1 MKYIF
6 RPLKDL
12 EDKYTDV
19 LYSMGYIQ
27 ANRNAKDIHYLL
39 AYVDNNS
46 LSYEAIKS
54 LRTNSETIMTFP
66 HIHTTCDKDS
76 ILGIAKRNDYTPIA
90 TIEEFLTYLVISR
103 EAATQYLHN
112 L

>member
-6 RPLKDL
+6 RPLRDL
-12 EDKYTDV
+12 EDRHIDA
-19 LYSMGYIQ
+19 LASMGYTR
-27 ANRNAKDIHYLL
+27 ANKYAMDVHYLL
-39 AYVDNNS
+39 AYVDE
-46 LSYEAIKS
+46 LFTDLEIV
-54 LRTNSETIMTFP
+54 MTFP
-66 HIHTTCDKDS
+66 HILTTCDKDS

-90 TIEEFLTYLVISR
+90 TIEEFLTYFVISR

>member
-6 RPLKDL
+6 RPLRDL
-12 EDKYTDV
+12 EDSHSNT

-27 ANRNAKDIHYLL
+27 ANKNAKNFHYIL
-39 AYVDNNS
+39 AYVDEVFTDS
-46 LSYEAIKS
+46 EIILS
-54 LRTNSETIMTFP
+54 FP
-66 HIHTTCDKDS
+66 HVLTTCNRDS
-76 ILGIAKRNDYTPIA
+76 ILGIAKRNNYTPIA

>member
-6 RPLKDL
+6 IPLKDL
-12 EDKYTDV
+12 EDKHTDA

-27 ANRNAKDIHYLL
+27 ANKNAKNFHYLL
-39 AYVDNNS
+39 AYVDKLFTDS
-46 LSYEAIKS
+46 EIILS
-54 LRTNSETIMTFP
+54 FP
-66 HIHTTCDKDS
+66 HVLTTCNKDS

>member
-6 RPLKDL
+6 RPLRDL
-12 EDKYTDV
+12 EDSHSNT

-27 ANRNAKDIHYLL
+27 ANKNARNFHYML
-39 AYVDNNS
+39 AYVD
-46 LSYEAIKS
+46 EVF
-54 LRTNSETIMTFP
+54 TDSEIIMSFP
-66 HIHTTCDKDS
+66 HLHTVCNRDS

>member
-6 RPLKDL
+6 RPLKEL
-12 EDKYTDV
+12 EVKHLDV

-27 ANRNAKDIHYLL
+27 TNKNARNFHYML
-39 AYVDNNS
+39 AYVD
-46 LSYEAIKS
+46 EVF
-54 LRTNSETIMTFP
+54 TDSEIIMSFP
-66 HIHTTCDKDS
+66 HLHTVCNRDS
-76 ILGIAKRNDYTPIA
+76 ILDIAKRNDYTPIA

-103 EAATQYLHN
+103 EAATHYLHN